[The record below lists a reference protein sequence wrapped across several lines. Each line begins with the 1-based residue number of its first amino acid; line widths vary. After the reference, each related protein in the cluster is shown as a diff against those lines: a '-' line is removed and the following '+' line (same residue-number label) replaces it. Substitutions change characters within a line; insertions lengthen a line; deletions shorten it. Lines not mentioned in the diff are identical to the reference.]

1 MKQGIYTIASNR
13 LIADKTWRMR
23 LLGDTSGLERGGQFV
38 DVAIDG
44 YFLRRPI
51 AATCWDA
58 EGFDMIYKVVGKGTE
73 VLAAMQPGAVLDV
86 LTGLG
91 NGFDADLT
99 SKSALVACGGVGASP
114 TFTLVRDLLAA
125 GKQVTVALGFNTAS
139 EIVLEDEYAAL
150 GANVLIATMDG
161 SKGTKGFVTD
171 AIAAA
176 KPEFDHFYTCGPKVM
191 MKAVCQ
197 SVDVPGEASLEERM
211 GCGCGICYGCTCH
224 TQNGPRRICADGPVF
239 SKEDIIW

>member
-1 MKQGIYTIASNR
+1 MKQGIFTIASNC

-23 LLGDTSGLERGGQFV
+23 LLGDTSELERGGQFV

-51 AATCWDA
+51 AATTWDA

-73 VLAAMQPGAVLDV
+73 VLAGMQPGAKLDV

-99 SKSALVACGGVGASP
+99 SKAALVACGGVGASP
-114 TFTLVRDLLAA
+114 AFMLVHDLIAA
-125 GKQVTVALGFNTAS
+125 GKKVTVVLGFNTAS
-139 EIVLEDEYAAL
+139 EIVLENEYIAL
-150 GANVLIATMDG
+150 GAKVLIATMDG

-171 AIAAA
+171 AIAEA
-176 KPEFDHFYTCGPKVM
+176 KPEFDHFYTCGPKIM
-191 MKAVCQ
+191 MKVVCQ
-197 SVDVPGEASLEERM
+197 TLNTPGEASLEERM

-224 TQNGPRRICADGPVF
+224 TTEGPRRICADGPVF
-239 SKEDIIW
+239 SKEEIIW